1 MQKSPTEHTS
11 KPKILQ
17 NKTMTSIR
25 VAAAQ
30 INTTVGDIHGNS
42 ELISNAIQQAQK
54 IGCDIIA
61 FPELAITGYPPEDLL
76 LSQPFIQANIDALH
90 KITEKCQHI
99 AAVIGMVDATQDNSG
114 KIQNIYNAAAIV
126 VNQRIAAIYHKNQ
139 LPNYGVFDELRYFTP
154 GKTSQIININGINI
168 GVNICED
175 IWIQPGTADYQ
186 GAAGAKIIL
195 TLNSSPYEIGKLQ
208 TRTKLVTSLAK
219 RHEAFAVYTNQVGG
233 QDELVFDG
241 GSIFANPKGEIIT
254 TAPRFEE
261 NLIAVDI
268 HIPYQPANT
277 TNIANPH
284 NKGQTPIHIETKP
297 FKIPHKP
304 KLTQQ
309 TNQELDTLD
318 EIYSALVVGTRDY
331 VAKTGFQKVA
341 IALSGGIDSSIVACI
356 AVDAIGNQN
365 VIGVAMPSRYSSKGS
380 ITDAQELAKRLDI
393 PLWQIP
399 IEPAHQ
405 AFDNMLEPFFEGLQP
420 NVAEENVQAR
430 IRGNVMM
437 TIANKFGWLIL
448 TTGNKSEMA
457 TGYATL
463 YGDMA
468 GGFAVI
474 KDIPKQ
480 IVYRLSEHRNTKK
493 QDSPI
498 PRAIL
503 QKPPS
508 AELKAD
514 QTDQDTLPPY
524 EILDR
529 IITAYVEQGKSPE
542 QIIRAEQKINR
553 QSGTG
558 ADKHTII
565 KLLQMIDRNE
575 YKRRQAPP
583 GIKITGLAFGRDR
596 RLPIAS
602 KWNHAP

>member
-1 MQKSPTEHTS
+1 
-11 KPKILQ
+11 
-17 NKTMTSIR
+17 MTSIR

-30 INTTVGDIHGNS
+30 INTTVGDIQGNS
-42 ELISNAIQQAQK
+42 ELISNAIQKAQK

-90 KITEKCQHI
+90 KITEKCQNI

-114 KIQNIYNAAAIV
+114 NIQNIYNAAAIIV
-126 VNQRIAAIYHKNQ
+126 DRRIAAIYHKNQ

-175 IWIQPGTADYQ
+175 IWIQPGTADHQ

-219 RHEAFAVYTNQVGG
+219 RHKTFAVYINQVGG

-261 NLIAVDI
+261 NITAIDI
-268 HIPYQPANT
+268 HIPDQPANT
-277 TNIANPH
+277 TNIANPR
-284 NKGQTPIHIETKP
+284 NKTQTPINIKTNP
-297 FKIPHKP
+297 FKITHKP

-331 VAKTGFQKVA
+331 IAKTGFQKVA

-399 IEPAHQ
+399 IEPAHH
-405 AFDNMLEPFFEGLQP
+405 AFDNMLEPFFKGLQP

-437 TIANKFGWLIL
+437 SIANKFGWLIL

-480 IVYRLSEHRNTKK
+480 IVYQLSEHRNTKK

-498 PRAIL
+498 PKAIL

-542 QIIRAEQKINR
+542 QIIRAEQKITR
-553 QSGTG
+553 QNSAG

-602 KWNHAP
+602 KWNHTT

>member
-1 MQKSPTEHTS
+1 
-11 KPKILQ
+11 
-17 NKTMTSIR
+17 MTSIR

-42 ELISNAIQQAQK
+42 ELISNAIQKAQK
-54 IGCDIIA
+54 IGSDIIA

-76 LSQPFIQANIDALH
+76 LSQPFIRANIDALH
-90 KITEKCQHI
+90 KITEKCQNI

-114 KIQNIYNAAAIV
+114 KIQNIYNAAAIIV
-126 VNQRIAAIYHKNQ
+126 DQRIAAIYHKNQ

-154 GKTSQIININGINI
+154 GKTSQIIDINGINI

-175 IWIQPGTADYQ
+175 IWIQPGPADHQ
-186 GAAGAKIIL
+186 GAAGAKIII
-195 TLNSSPYEIGKLQ
+195 TLNSSPYEIDKLQ

-219 RHEAFAVYTNQVGG
+219 RHKAFAVYTNQVGG

-261 NLIAVDI
+261 NITAIDI
-268 HIPYQPANT
+268 HMPDQPANT

-284 NKGQTPIHIETKP
+284 NKTQTPIHIKTKP

-309 TNQELDTLD
+309 TNQELDSLD

-331 VAKTGFQKVA
+331 IAKTGFQKVA

-405 AFDNMLEPFFEGLQP
+405 AFDNMLEPFFKGLQP

-437 TIANKFGWLIL
+437 SIANKFGWLIL

-480 IVYRLSEHRNTKK
+480 IVYQLSEHRNTKK

-498 PRAIL
+498 PKAIL

-529 IITAYVEQGKSPE
+529 IITAYVEEGKSPE
-542 QIIRAEQKINR
+542 QIIRAERKINR
-553 QSGTG
+553 QNGTG

-602 KWNHAP
+602 KWNHTT

>member
-1 MQKSPTEHTS
+1 
-11 KPKILQ
+11 
-17 NKTMTSIR
+17 MTSIR

-42 ELISNAIQQAQK
+42 ELISDAIQQAQK

-90 KITEKCQHI
+90 KITEKCQNI

-114 KIQNIYNAAAIV
+114 NIQNIYNAAAII
-126 VNQRIAAIYHKNQ
+126 VNQHIAAIYHKNQ

-175 IWIQPGTADYQ
+175 IWIQPGTADHQ
-186 GAAGAKIIL
+186 GAAGAEIIL

-208 TRTKLVTSLAK
+208 TRTKLVASLAK
-219 RHEAFAVYTNQVGG
+219 RHKTFAVYTNQVGG

-254 TAPRFEE
+254 IAPRFEE
-261 NLIAVDI
+261 NITAIDI
-268 HIPYQPANT
+268 HISDQPANT

-284 NKGQTPIHIETKP
+284 NKTQTPIHIKTKP

-331 VAKTGFQKVA
+331 IAKTGFQKVA

-380 ITDAQELAKRLDI
+380 ITDVQELTKRLDI

-405 AFDNMLEPFFEGLQP
+405 AFDNMLEPFFKGLQP

-468 GGFAVI
+468 GGFAAI

-480 IVYRLSEHRNTKK
+480 IVYQLSEHRNTKK

-529 IITAYVEQGKSPE
+529 IIAAYVEEGKSPE

-558 ADKHTII
+558 ADKHTVI

-602 KWNHAP
+602 KWNHTA